1 MSHVDLTVAA
11 AVMPDGPSGRLPS
24 HPHLHL
30 FCTGHKKK
38 LRCMDECMDVWMNEW
53 MDVWIDGSICCGV
66 TGDRR
71 PEDRPYGF
79 YSHTGCLKAET

>member
-1 MSHVDLTVAA
+1 
-11 AVMPDGPSGRLPS
+11 
-24 HPHLHL
+24 
-30 FCTGHKKK
+30 
-38 LRCMDECMDVWMNEW
+38 MDECMDVWMNEW